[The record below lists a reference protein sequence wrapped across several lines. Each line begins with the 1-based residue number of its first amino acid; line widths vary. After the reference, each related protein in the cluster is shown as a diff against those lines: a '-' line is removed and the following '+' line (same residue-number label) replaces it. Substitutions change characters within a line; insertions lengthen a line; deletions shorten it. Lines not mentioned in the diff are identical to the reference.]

1 MTYGGSAAQPG
12 AATNKYCNEYGQGH
26 LYQDHLSLAYT
37 VQPAL
42 YTHTFQYT
50 STIVAIRCT

>member
-1 MTYGGSAAQPG
+1 VTYGGSAAQPR
-12 AATNKYCNEYGQGH
+12 AVTDKYCNDCGQGH

-37 VQPAL
+37 VQPAP